1 MVQIAYETI
10 CPFYCTLMPKKTDI
24 CLLPMYC
31 AVYSQS
37 DQFIGHKLS
46 KKLDIDVH
54 YNGIAVSNLVDG
66 DVFFDGQGFENVT
79 FTYPTRTNSIF
90 QGDRGDI

>member
-1 MVQIAYETI
+1 M
-10 CPFYCTLMPKKTDI
+10 
-24 CLLPMYC
+24 
-31 AVYSQS
+31 VYSQS

-46 KKLDIDVH
+46 KKVDIAVQ

-79 FTYPTRTNSIF
+79 FT
-90 QGDRGDI
+90 